1 MGQTSASITAPS
13 HGGDDPRPRPC
24 VRPRPT
30 HVESHRRPLRIPTM
44 RRAQPRLANIRVS
57 NRRHRRGCA
66 GPAPGPT
73 AADTKV
79 RACPCATLGQPP
91 ARLAGALHRSGRLGR
106 GIGFFRRVEGVGE
119 KNPSERRGSGGGGGG
134 RRGGGEKG
142 GVGERGGGG
151 AGRSG
156 EERGRSEKRAVGERA
171 SAAGGETRVRQADSR

>member
-106 GIGFFRRVEGVGE
+106 GIGFFRPRPSPFEGVGE
-119 KNPSERRGSGGGGGG
+119 KTPISERKILCELDRSFHI
-134 RRGGGEKG
+134 RAR
-142 GVGERGGGG
+142 ERLHAPTLDTCFALSQWHFAKNPPGIIFALQLG
-151 AGRSG
+151 
-156 EERGRSEKRAVGERA
+156 
-171 SAAGGETRVRQADSR
+171 